1 MKNFFANVA
10 SILVLAATALPSAA
24 APAQKYPPVAPQY
37 CAKPEYPKEALHYEL
52 EGTTT
57 LRYTMS
63 PEGRMV
69 DVTVAKSSGWRLLDD
84 ATVTFVS
91 SCALPPEQIA
101 AFQGKTYPLQY
112 VWSLD
117 RHDSHP
123 TLVTDSCQVSQT
135 FAGLKLFDD
144 KPSDERGL
152 KVRFLVDAAGQP
164 YGIKAE
170 GGSLDAATADE
181 LATYVQSCRFVFDPK
196 IVPKPSTDAMF
207 GRVLMR

>member
-1 MKNFFANVA
+1 MKKFAAHVT
-10 SILVLAATALPSAA
+10 SILILASATLPLAGAL
-24 APAQKYPPVAPQY
+24 AQKYPPVAPQY
-37 CAKPEYPKEALHYEL
+37 CAKPEYPKEALRYEL
-52 EGTTT
+52 EGKTT
-57 LRYTMS
+57 LHYTIS

-84 ATVTFVS
+84 ATVTFAS
-91 SCALPPEQIA
+91 SCAFPPEQIA

-117 RHDSHP
+117 RHEPHP

-144 KPSDERGL
+144 KPSDERGV

-164 YGIKAE
+164 YGIKSE
-170 GGSLDAATADE
+170 GRPLDTDTADQ
-181 LATYVQSCRFVFDPK
+181 LAAYVQSCRFVFDPK
-196 IVPKPSTDAMF
+196 IVPKPRTDAMF

>member
-1 MKNFFANVA
+1 MKNIPSSVA
-10 SILVLAATALPSAA
+10 SILILAGAVLPSAGA
-24 APAQKYPPVAPQY
+24 CAQTYPPIAPQY
-37 CAKPEYPKEALHYEL
+37 CAKPAYPKEALRYEL
-52 EGTTT
+52 EGKTT

-69 DVTVAKSSGWRLLDD
+69 DVTVVKSSGWRLLDD
-84 ATVTFVS
+84 ATVTFAS
-91 SCALPPEQIA
+91 TCAFPPEKTA

-117 RHDSHP
+117 RQEPHP
-123 TLVTDSCQVSQT
+123 ALVADSCQASPA

-144 KPSDERGL
+144 QPSDERGQ

-164 YGIKAE
+164 YGIKPE
-170 GGSLDAATADE
+170 GGSLDAATAGQ
-181 LATYVQSCRFVFDPK
+181 LVAYVQSCRFAFDPK
-196 IVPKPSTDAMF
+196 VVPKPRTDAMF